1 LKNGF
6 YPGGFKPIKY
16 IYMEKPVY
24 LDYNAT
30 TPIDPEVASE
40 MLPYIQTFFGNP
52 SSSYAIGR
60 TSKEAII
67 KARKQVAGLINAKPD
82 EIVFTSCASESNNL
96 AIHGFVLANRDK
108 GKHIITSAVEHPAV
122 TEVCKYLTTLG
133 YEITYLPVD
142 SFGRVNP
149 VDVEKA
155 IRPDTALITIMHANN
170 EVGTIQ
176 PISEITAIARKN
188 NITFHT
194 DASQSVGKIDTDVTK
209 LGVDLLTIAGHKLY
223 APKGIG
229 ALYIKQGVKIENLF
243 HGASQEKGIRP
254 GTENVS
260 HIVGLGKACE
270 IAKRDFDKNSLN
282 MLTMRDRL
290 LNGLKNNLGDK
301 VKVNVNLQNCLP
313 NTLSVAFDNV
323 EAHTLASVI
332 SKEIFISTGS
342 ACHADSIEISS
353 VLKAMNINIKTAAG
367 TVRISTGKYTTTEEI
382 DYAVKAISEAVKK
395 LS

>member
-1 LKNGF
+1 MKN
-6 YPGGFKPIKY
+6 PI
-16 IYMEKPVY
+16 Y

-30 TPIDPEVASE
+30 TPVDPEVANE
-40 MLPYIQTFFGNP
+40 MLPYIQNLFGNP

>member
-1 LKNGF
+1 
-6 YPGGFKPIKY
+6 
-16 IYMEKPVY
+16 MEKPIY

-30 TPIDPEVASE
+30 TPVDPEVANE
-40 MLPYIQTFFGNP
+40 MLPYIQNLFGNP

-67 KARKQVAGLINAKPD
+67 KARKQVAGLINAKPE
-82 EIVFTSCASESNNL
+82 EIVFTSCATESNNL
-96 AIHGFVLANRDK
+96 AIHGFVLANKDK

-176 PISEITAIARKN
+176 PISEIAAIARKN

>member
-1 LKNGF
+1 MEI
-6 YPGGFKPIKY
+6 PI
-16 IYMEKPVY
+16 Y

-30 TPIDPEVASE
+30 TPIDKEVTDE
-40 MLPYIQTFFGNP
+40 MLPFIQELFGNP

-67 KARKQVAGLINAKPD
+67 KARKQVASLINAKSE
-82 EIVFTSCASESNNL
+82 EIIFTSCATESNNL
-96 AIHGFVLANRDK
+96 AIHGFVLANKDK
-108 GKHIITSAVEHPAV
+108 GKHIITSAIEHPAI
-122 TEVCKYLTTLG
+122 TEVCKYLATLG

-142 SFGRVNP
+142 TFGRVNP

-176 PISEITAIARKN
+176 PIIEIAAIAKKN

-194 DASQSVGKIDTDVTK
+194 DASQSIGKIETDVTK

-229 ALYIKQGVKIENLF
+229 ALYIKQGVKIENLL

-254 GTENVS
+254 GTENVI

-290 LNGLKNNLGDK
+290 LNGLKDNLGDK

-332 SKEIFISTGS
+332 SKDIFISTGS

-367 TVRISTGKYTTTEEI
+367 TVRISTGKYTTAEEI
-382 DYAVKAISEAVKK
+382 ETAVRIISDAVKK